1 MRLCQGVGY
10 LNALGVYFIDT
21 ESISGINNS
30 RKNRVGATA
39 PTQNRVGA
47 TVSTQNRFMPISLLL
62 GASETDVVSSCRDVR
77 GVRGKER
84 WIFFDFS

>member
-30 RKNRVGATA
+30 RKSEWE
-39 PTQNRVGA
+39 QQLLHKNRVGA
-47 TVSTQNRFMPISLLL
+47 TVPTQKQS
-62 GASETDVVSSCRDVR
+62 GSDSSYTKQIYANIVAPWC
-77 GVRGKER
+77 
-84 WIFFDFS
+84 

>member
-30 RKNRVGATA
+30 RKNRVGATV
-39 PTQNRVGA
+39 PTQKQSG
-47 TVSTQNRFMPISLLL
+47 S
-62 GASETDVVSSCRDVR
+62 GSSHTKQIYANIVAPWC
-77 GVRGKER
+77 
-84 WIFFDFS
+84 

>member
-30 RKNRVGATA
+30 RKNRVRATA
-39 PTQNRVGA
+39 
-47 TVSTQNRFMPISLLL
+47 STQKQSGSDSFHTKQS
-62 GASETDVVSSCRDVR
+62 GSASSHTKQIYANIVAPWC
-77 GVRGKER
+77 
-84 WIFFDFS
+84 